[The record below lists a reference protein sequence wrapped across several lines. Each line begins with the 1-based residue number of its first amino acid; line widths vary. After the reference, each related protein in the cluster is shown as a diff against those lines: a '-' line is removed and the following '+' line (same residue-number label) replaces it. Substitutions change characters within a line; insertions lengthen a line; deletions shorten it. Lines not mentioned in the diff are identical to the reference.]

1 LLEKPSADVRRGENH
16 DTRKEMTAMKIPDLG
31 QCSGIARTGTSGHEE
46 KARRTLK
53 IEQED

>member
-1 LLEKPSADVRRGENH
+1 
-16 DTRKEMTAMKIPDLG
+16 MKIPDLG

>member
-1 LLEKPSADVRRGENH
+1 
-16 DTRKEMTAMKIPDLG
+16 MKIPDLG
-31 QCSGIARTGTSGHEE
+31 QCSGIAHTGTSGPEE